1 MGRTAKV
8 LAAAALALG
17 GVFAASSPAMASGGG
32 DLVDIKIGDIVLYDL
47 IDVDLA
53 AAICGLSVNALNIDL
68 NDGDNEADCPVLFP
82 AKVVKH

>member
-17 GVFAASSPAMASGGG
+17 GVFAASSPAMASGG
-32 DLVDIKIGDIVLYDL
+32 DLVDIKIGDIVLHEL
-47 IDVDLA
+47 IDVDVA
-53 AAICGLSVNALNIDL
+53 AAICGVDVNALVIDL
-68 NDGDNEADCPVLFP
+68 NEGDNEAECPVLYP